1 MLEQTLYNSK
11 IMKTI
16 TYEQFEEQYKP
27 IKNTLVEDSPYN
39 GCMFGTYG
47 AELAHVR
54 EQDIKNIWTLID
66 AENEETFIVP
76 GYSYV
81 DRLGYFITEKEWE
94 SEDIE
99 VNDNEM
105 ISIGKAKYLCKE
117 FVEEELGILFTDE
130 MEDKLHDYY
139 SQL

>member
-1 MLEQTLYNSK
+1 M
-11 IMKTI
+11 TI
-16 TYEQFEEQYKP
+16 TYEKFVEIYKP
-27 IKNTLVEDSPYN
+27 IKNHIIQDTPYN
-39 GCMFGTYG
+39 GYMFETYG
-47 AELAHVR
+47 NQLKY
-54 EQDIKNIWTLID
+54 IKESGHTDKHIWTLLECD
-66 AENEETFIVP
+66 NEERWIVP
-76 GYSYV
+76 GYLYV
-81 DRLGYFITEKEWE
+81 NRLGYFITEKEWE

-130 MEDKLHDYY
+130 MEDKLHNYY

>member
-105 ISIGKAKYLCKE
+105 ISIGKAKYSCKDFIE
-117 FVEEELGILFTDE
+117 DELGILFMNE
-130 MEDKLHDYY
+130 MEDKLHNYY

>member
-1 MLEQTLYNSK
+1 MKKLTFEQWIEEYNP
-11 IMKTI
+11 IMNPFTEDNPYDN
-16 TYEQFEEQYKP
+16 TMFE
-27 IKNTLVEDSPYN
+27 T
-39 GCMFGTYG
+39 FGN
-47 AELAHVR
+47 EIEHVVNHFN
-54 EQDIKNIWTLID
+54 NINRKQVWTLID
-66 AENEETFIVP
+66 AENEERWIVP
-76 GYSYV
+76 GYLYV
-81 DRLGYFITEKEWE
+81 NRLGYFITEKEWE

-130 MEDKLHDYY
+130 MEDKLHNYY